1 MALFKFA
8 GTKADLDQVNVH
20 DGYVYVC
27 TDEEQDRDGDNN
39 PLGEWFVDI
48 GTTRYRLAAAALIN
62 PQGTVVNIDDLV
74 QDGDLMEVR
83 VGGTGKTSVTANA
96 LLIGDGTNAMKEVAS
111 TAGVLQVDEDGDA
124 PMYDTV
130 PVKFGGTG
138 GTTAAAAR
146 TKLGVPSTTEMG
158 QAINTAVATA
168 SAAPFTLTI
177 DTSDWIAHST
187 EGTVDYYY
195 TAKNI
200 TGVTCGANH
209 NVPPIITLADSETVS
224 KDVQKAYNLIYRA
237 TANYNQNTNA
247 SAFIFYAEK
256 QPEEVLNLIIVD
268 LR

>member
-8 GTKADLDQVNVH
+8 GTKDDLDQVAVH

-62 PQGTVVNIDDLV
+62 PKGTVVNIDDLV

-111 TAGVLQVDEDGDA
+111 TAGVLQVDEDGNA
-124 PMYDTV
+124 PTYDTV
-130 PVKFGGTG
+130 PIEFGGTG
-138 GTTAAAAR
+138 STSVAAAR
-146 TKLGVPSTTEMG
+146 ISLAVPSITEMK
-158 QAINTAVATA
+158 QAISTTVATA
-168 SAAPFTLTI
+168 SAAPFTLAI
-177 DTSDWIAHST
+177 DTSDWIAYSPS
-187 EGTVDYYY
+187 GTVEYYY
-195 TAKNI
+195 TVKNVS
-200 TGVTCGANH
+200 GVTCGANH

-224 KDVQKAYNLIYRA
+224 KDVQKAYDLIYRA
-237 TANYNQNTNA
+237 TANYNQNTN
-247 SAFIFYAEK
+247 SSSFKFYAEK
-256 QPEEVLNLIIVD
+256 QPETALDLIIVD